1 MDAGARRS
9 GLDCPYLE
17 LAEGRGQGRNIHTP
31 MSPTRRS
38 FLGTLGGLAAGYAL
52 APALRAAE
60 ANGKPLGLALC
71 GLGNYSNG
79 ELSPAL
85 LETKNVKLVAA
96 ITGTREKGVKLA
108 KLHGF
113 DEANIYSYD
122 QWDKV
127 AANKAIDI
135 IYVVTPPGIHAQNV
149 IAAFGAGKHV
159 ICEKPMATSAAERDT
174 MIAAGKKA
182 GKRLAIGY
190 RLHFDPYHQELVR
203 LAMTQEFGPFM
214 KIKTANGF
222 TLRRK
227 AWRIDKKLAGGG
239 ALLDMGIYSIHA
251 CCMATDANP
260 VSVTAKELPKTQP
273 EFFTEVEQAMEF
285 RLEFANGAV
294 ADVWTGYDANRAEFY
309 AEAAKGWFKGE
320 RPVFSYRNL
329 NISTSA
335 KGKLDF
341 GVFRQQQRH
350 MDGVAAAFRDEQP
363 VTCSGE
369 LGRRDMVIIDGIY
382 ESIRTGKKVE
392 LKYA

>member
-1 MDAGARRS
+1 
-9 GLDCPYLE
+9 
-17 LAEGRGQGRNIHTP
+17 
-31 MSPTRRS
+31 MSPTRRA
-38 FLGTLGGLAAGYAL
+38 FLGSLGGLAAGYAL

-60 ANGKPLGLALC
+60 ASGKPLGLALC

-122 QWDKV
+122 QWDKDCD
-127 AANKAIDI
+127 A
-135 IYVVTPPGIHAQNV
+135 
-149 IAAFGAGKHV
+149 
-159 ICEKPMATSAAERDT
+159 
-174 MIAAGKKA
+174 MIAASKKA

-190 RLHFDPYHQELVR
+190 RLHFDPYHQELIR
-203 LAMTQEFGPFM
+203 LAKSQEFGPFM
-214 KIKTANGF
+214 KMTSANGF
-222 TLRRK
+222 TLRK
-227 AWRIDKKLAGGG
+227 HAWRIEKKLAGGG
-239 ALLDMGIYSIHA
+239 ALLDMGVYSIQA
-251 CCMATDANP
+251 CCMAADANP
-260 VSVTAKELPKTQP
+260 VAVTAKELPKTQP
-273 EFFTEVEQAMEF
+273 DFFKEVEQAMEF

-294 ADVWTGYDANRAEFY
+294 ADVWTGYDANRAEFR
-309 AEAAKGWFKGE
+309 AEAAKGWFEGSK
-320 RPVFSYRNL
+320 PVFSYRNL

-341 GVFRQQQRH
+341 GIFRQQQRH
-350 MDGVAAAFRDEQP
+350 MDGVVQAFRDGTE
-363 VTCSGE
+363 VTCTGE

-392 LKYA
+392 LRYS

>member
-1 MDAGARRS
+1 
-9 GLDCPYLE
+9 
-17 LAEGRGQGRNIHTP
+17 
-31 MSPTRRS
+31 MSPTRRA
-38 FLGTLGGLAAGYAL
+38 FLGSLGGLAAGYAL

-60 ANGKPLGLALC
+60 ASGKPLGLALC
-71 GLGNYSNG
+71 GLGGYANG

-85 LETKNVKLVAA
+85 LETKHVKLVAA
-96 ITGTREKGVKLA
+96 ITGTRAKGEKLA

-135 IYVVTPPGIHAQNV
+135 VYVVTPPGVHAQNV
-149 IAAFGAGKHV
+149 IDAFGAGKHV
-159 ICEKPMATSAAERDT
+159 ICEKPMATSAADCDT

-190 RLHFDPYHQELVR
+190 RLHFDPYHQELIR
-203 LAMTQEFGPFM
+203 LAKTQEFGPFM
-214 KIKTANGF
+214 KIKSANGY

-227 AWRIDKKLAGGG
+227 SWRIEKKLAGGG
-239 ALLDMGIYSIHA
+239 ALTDMGIYSIQGV
-251 CCMATDANP
+251 CMAADANP
-260 VSVTAKELPKTQP
+260 ISVTAKELPKTQP
-273 EFFTEVEQAMEF
+273 ELFVEVEQALEF

-294 ADVWTGYDANRAEFY
+294 ADVWSGYDANRAEIF

-320 RPVFSYRNL
+320 RPVFSYRGL

-341 GVFRQQQRH
+341 GIFRQQQRH
-350 MDGVAAAFRDEQP
+350 MDGVAQAFRNGTE
-363 VTCSGE
+363 VTCTGE
-369 LGRRDMVIIDGIY
+369 VGRRDMVIIDGIY
-382 ESIRTGKKVE
+382 ESIRTGKTVE
-392 LKYA
+392 LKYS

>member
-1 MDAGARRS
+1 
-9 GLDCPYLE
+9 
-17 LAEGRGQGRNIHTP
+17 

-60 ANGKPLGLALC
+60 ASGKPLGLALC
-71 GLGNYSNG
+71 GLGGYSNG

-113 DEANIYSYD
+113 DQSSIYSYD

-127 AANKAIDI
+127 AANKDIDI
-135 IYVVTPPGIHAQNV
+135 VYVVTPPGIHAQNV
-149 IAAFGAGKHV
+149 VAAFGAGKHV
-159 ICEKPMATSAAERDT
+159 ICEKPMATSVAECDT

-190 RLHFDPYHQELVR
+190 RLHNDPYHQELVR
-203 LAMTQEFGPFM
+203 LANTQEFGPFM
-214 KIKTANGF
+214 KITSANGF
-222 TLRRK
+222 TLRK
-227 AWRIDKKLAGGG
+227 HAWRIEKKLAGGG
-239 ALLDMGIYSIHA
+239 ALMDMGVYSIQA
-251 CCMATDANP
+251 SCMAADANP
-260 VSVTAKELPKTQP
+260 VAVTAKELPKTQP
-273 EFFTEVEQAMEF
+273 DFFKEVEQAMEF
-285 RLEFANGAV
+285 RLEFANGAT
-294 ADVWTGYDANRAEFY
+294 ADIWTGYDANRAEFR
-309 AEAAKGWFKGE
+309 AEAAKGWFEGS

-335 KGKLDF
+335 KGKLNF

-350 MDGVAAAFRDEQP
+350 MDAVAAAFRAGEP
-363 VTCSGE
+363 LSCSGE
-369 LGRRDMVIIDGIY
+369 VGRRDIVITDGIY
-382 ESIRTGKKVE
+382 ESIRAGKRVE
-392 LKYA
+392 LKYS

>member
-1 MDAGARRS
+1 
-9 GLDCPYLE
+9 
-17 LAEGRGQGRNIHTP
+17 

-38 FLGTLGGLAAGYAL
+38 FLSSLGGLAAGYAL

-60 ANGKPLGLALC
+60 TSGTPLGLALC

-85 LETKNVKLVAA
+85 LETKNVKLVAV

-113 DEANIYSYD
+113 DEANIYSYE

-135 IYVVTPPGIHAQNV
+135 VYVVTPPGIHAQNV
-149 IAAFGAGKHV
+149 VAAFGAGKHV
-159 ICEKPMATSAAERDT
+159 ICEKPMAISAAECDT

-203 LAMTQEFGPFM
+203 LAKTQEFGPFM

-227 AWRIDKKLAGGG
+227 SWRIEKKLAGGG
-239 ALLDMGIYSIHA
+239 ALTDMGIYSIHA
-251 CCMATDANP
+251 CCMAADANP

-273 EFFTEVEQAMEF
+273 EFFTEVEQALEF

-294 ADVWTGYDANRAEFY
+294 ADVWSGYDANRAEFY
-309 AEAAKGWFKGE
+309 AEAEKGWFKGE

-341 GVFRQQQRH
+341 GIFRQQQRH
-350 MDGVAAAFRDEQP
+350 MDGVAAAFRDEKP
-363 VTCSGE
+363 VSCSGE

-382 ESIRTGKKVE
+382 ESIKSGKKVE

>member
-1 MDAGARRS
+1 
-9 GLDCPYLE
+9 
-17 LAEGRGQGRNIHTP
+17 

-60 ANGKPLGLALC
+60 ASGKPLGLALC

-96 ITGTREKGVKLA
+96 ITGTRAKGEKLA

-113 DEANIYSYD
+113 AETNIYGYD

-127 AANKAIDI
+127 AANPEIDI
-135 IYVVTPPGIHAQNV
+135 VYVVTPPGIHAQNV

-159 ICEKPMATSAAERDT
+159 ICEKPMATSVAECDA

-203 LAMTQEFGPFM
+203 LAKSQEFGPFM
-214 KIKTANGF
+214 KITSANGF
-222 TLRRK
+222 TLRK
-227 AWRIDKKLAGGG
+227 HAWRIEKKLAGGG
-239 ALLDMGIYSIHA
+239 ALMDMGVYSIHA
-251 CCMATDANP
+251 ACMAADANP
-260 VSVTAKELPKTQP
+260 VAVTAKELPKTQP
-273 EFFTEVEQAMEF
+273 DFFKEVEQAMEF
-285 RLEFANGAV
+285 RLEFANGAT
-294 ADVWTGYDANRAEFY
+294 ADIWTGYDANRAEFL

-335 KGKLDF
+335 KGKLNF

-350 MDGVAAAFRDEQP
+350 MDAVAAAFRADRP
-363 VTCSGE
+363 LTCDGPI
-369 LGRRDMVIIDGIY
+369 GRRDIVITDGIY
-382 ESIRTGKKVE
+382 ESIRTGKRVE
-392 LKYA
+392 LKYV

>member
-1 MDAGARRS
+1 
-9 GLDCPYLE
+9 
-17 LAEGRGQGRNIHTP
+17 

-60 ANGKPLGLALC
+60 SSGKPLGLALC
-71 GLGNYSNG
+71 GLGGYSNG

-85 LETKNVKLVAA
+85 LETKHVKLVAA
-96 ITGTREKGVKLA
+96 ITGTRAKGEKLA

-113 DEANIYSYD
+113 DDANIYSYD

-127 AANKAIDI
+127 AANKDIDI
-135 IYVVTPPGIHAQNV
+135 VYVVTPPGVHAQNV
-149 IAAFGAGKHV
+149 IDAFGAGKHV
-159 ICEKPMATSAAERDT
+159 ICEKPMATSVTDCDA

-190 RLHFDPYHQELVR
+190 RLHFDPYHLELIR
-203 LAMTQEFGPFM
+203 LAKTQEFGPFM
-214 KIKTANGF
+214 KISSANGY

-227 AWRIDKKLAGGG
+227 SWRIEKQLAGGG
-239 ALLDMGIYSIHA
+239 ALLDMGVYSIQGV
-251 CCMATDANP
+251 CMAADANP
-260 VSVTAKELPKTQP
+260 ISVTAKELPKTQP
-273 EFFTEVEQAMEF
+273 ELFVEVEQALEF

-294 ADVWTGYDANRAEFY
+294 ADVWSGYDANRAEIF

-320 RPVFSYRNL
+320 RPVFSYRGL

-341 GVFRQQQRH
+341 GIFRQQQRH
-350 MDGVAAAFRDEQP
+350 MDGVAQAFRNGTE
-363 VTCSGE
+363 VTCTGE
-369 LGRRDMVIIDGIY
+369 VGRRDMVIIAGIY

-392 LKYA
+392 LKYS

>member
-1 MDAGARRS
+1 
-9 GLDCPYLE
+9 
-17 LAEGRGQGRNIHTP
+17 
-31 MSPTRRS
+31 MSPTRRA
-38 FLGTLGGLAAGYAL
+38 FLGSLGGLAAGYAL

-60 ANGKPLGLALC
+60 ASGKPLGLALC

-85 LETKNVKLVAA
+85 LETKHVKLVAA

-113 DEANIYSYD
+113 DEANIYAYD

-135 IYVVTPPGIHAQNV
+135 VYVVTPPGIHAQNV

-159 ICEKPMATSAAERDT
+159 ICEKPMATSAAECDT

-203 LAMTQEFGPFM
+203 LAKSQEFGPFM

-222 TLRRK
+222 TLRK
-227 AWRIDKKLAGGG
+227 HAWRIEKKLAGGG

-251 CCMATDANP
+251 CCMAADANP
-260 VSVTAKELPKTQP
+260 VAVTAKELPKTQP
-273 EFFTEVEQAMEF
+273 DFFKEVEQAMEL

-294 ADVWTGYDANRAEFY
+294 ADVWTGYDANRAEFL
-309 AEAAKGWFKGE
+309 AEAEKGWFKGE

-341 GVFRQQQRH
+341 GIFRQQQRH
-350 MDGVAAAFRDEQP
+350 MDGVAQAFRDGTE
-363 VTCSGE
+363 VTCTGE

-392 LKYA
+392 LKYG

>member
-1 MDAGARRS
+1 
-9 GLDCPYLE
+9 
-17 LAEGRGQGRNIHTP
+17 
-31 MSPTRRS
+31 MSPTRRA
-38 FLGTLGGLAAGYAL
+38 FLGSLGGLAAGYAL

-60 ANGKPLGLALC
+60 ASGKPLGLALC

-85 LETKNVKLVAA
+85 LETKHVKLVAA
-96 ITGTREKGVKLA
+96 ITGTRAKGEKLA

-135 IYVVTPPGIHAQNV
+135 VYVVTPPGVHAQNV
-149 IAAFGAGKHV
+149 IDAFGAGKHV
-159 ICEKPMATSAAERDT
+159 ICEKPMATSVADCDA

-182 GKRLAIGY
+182 GKRL
-190 RLHFDPYHQELVR
+190 E
-203 LAMTQEFGPFM
+203 
-214 KIKTANGF
+214 
-222 TLRRK
+222 
-227 AWRIDKKLAGGG
+227 KKLAGGG
-239 ALLDMGIYSIHA
+239 ALLDMGVYSIQA
-251 CCMATDANP
+251 CCMAADANP
-260 VSVTAKELPKTQP
+260 VAVTAKELPKTQP
-273 EFFTEVEQAMEF
+273 DFFKEVEQAMEF

-294 ADVWTGYDANRAEFY
+294 ADVWTGYDANRAEFR
-309 AEAAKGWFKGE
+309 AEAAKGWFEGSK
-320 RPVFSYRNL
+320 PVFSYRNL

-350 MDGVAAAFRDEQP
+350 MDGVAQAFRNGTE
-363 VTCSGE
+363 VTCTGE
-369 LGRRDMVIIDGIY
+369 VGRRDMVIIEGIY

-392 LKYA
+392 LKYS

>member
-1 MDAGARRS
+1 
-9 GLDCPYLE
+9 
-17 LAEGRGQGRNIHTP
+17 
-31 MSPTRRS
+31 MSPTRRE
-38 FLGTLGGLAAGYAL
+38 FLGSLGGLAAGYAL

-60 ANGKPLGLALC
+60 ASGKPLGLALC
-71 GLGNYSNG
+71 GLGGYSNG

-85 LETKNVKLVAA
+85 LETKNVKLVAV
-96 ITGTREKGVKLA
+96 ITGTRAKGVKLA

-113 DEANIYSYD
+113 DESNIYSYE

-135 IYVVTPPGIHAQNV
+135 VYVVTPPGIHAQNV
-149 IAAFGAGKHV
+149 VAAFDAGKHV
-159 ICEKPMATSAAERDT
+159 ICEKPMAVSAAECDT

-203 LAMTQEFGPFM
+203 LAKTKELGPFM
-214 KIKTANGF
+214 KISSANGY

-227 AWRIDKKLAGGG
+227 SWRIEKKLAGGG
-239 ALLDMGIYSIHA
+239 ALTDMGIYSIQGV
-251 CCMATDANP
+251 CMAADANP
-260 VSVTAKELPKTQP
+260 ISVTAKELSKTQP
-273 EFFTEVEQAMEF
+273 ELFVEVEQALEF

-294 ADVWTGYDANRAEFY
+294 ADIWSGYDANRAELF

-320 RPVFSYRNL
+320 KSVFGYRNL

-341 GVFRQQQRH
+341 GIFRQQQRH
-350 MDGVAAAFRDEQP
+350 MDGVAAAFRDGTE
-363 VTCSGE
+363 VTCTGE
-369 LGRRDMVIIDGIY
+369 VGRRDMVIIDGIY
-382 ESIRTGKKVE
+382 ESIKTGKKVE
-392 LKYA
+392 LKYS

>member
-1 MDAGARRS
+1 
-9 GLDCPYLE
+9 
-17 LAEGRGQGRNIHTP
+17 
-31 MSPTRRS
+31 MSRTRRT
-38 FLGTLGGLAAGYAL
+38 FLGSLGGLAVGHAL

-60 ANGKPLGLALC
+60 TADRPLGLALC

-113 DEANIYSYD
+113 DEANVYSYD

-135 IYVVTPPGIHAQNV
+135 VYVVTPPGVHARNV
-149 IAAFGAGKHV
+149 LDAFGAGKHV
-159 ICEKPMATSAAERDT
+159 ICEKPMATSVADCDS

-203 LAMTQEFGPFM
+203 LAKSQEFGPFM
-214 KIKTANGF
+214 KMTTANGF

-227 AWRIDKKLAGGG
+227 VWRVEKKLAGGG
-239 ALLDMGIYSIHA
+239 ALLDMGVYSIQA
-251 CCMATDANP
+251 CCMAADANP
-260 VSVTAKELPKTQP
+260 VSVIAKELPKTMP
-273 EFFTEVEQAMEF
+273 ELYTEVEEAMEF

-294 ADVWTGYDANRAEFY
+294 ADVWTGYNDNRALFH

-320 RPVFSYRNL
+320 KPVFSYRNL

-350 MDGVAAAFRDEQP
+350 MDGVATAFRNGTE
-363 VTCSGE
+363 VTCTGE
-369 LGRRDMVIIDGIY
+369 VGRRDMVIVEGIY
-382 ESIRTGKKVE
+382 ESLRTVRKVG

>member
-1 MDAGARRS
+1 
-9 GLDCPYLE
+9 
-17 LAEGRGQGRNIHTP
+17 
-31 MSPTRRS
+31 MSPTRRE
-38 FLGTLGGLAAGYAL
+38 FLGTLGGLAAGCAL

-60 ANGKPLGLALC
+60 ARGKPLGLALC
-71 GLGNYSNG
+71 GLGGYANG

-113 DEANIYSYD
+113 DEASIYSYD

-127 AANKAIDI
+127 AANKAIDVV
-135 IYVVTPPGIHAQNV
+135 YVVTPPGIHAQNV

-159 ICEKPMATSAAERDT
+159 ICEKPMATSAAECDT
-174 MIAAGKKA
+174 MIAAGKQA

-203 LAMTQEFGPFM
+203 LAKTREFGPFM
-214 KIKTANGF
+214 KITSANGF
-222 TLRRK
+222 TLRRH
-227 AWRIDKKLAGGG
+227 AWRIEKKLAGGG
-239 ALLDMGIYSIHA
+239 ALMDMGVYSIQA
-251 CCMATDANP
+251 SCMAADADP
-260 VSVTAKELPKTQP
+260 IAVTAKELPKTQP
-273 EFFTEVEQAMEF
+273 DFFKEVEQAMEF
-285 RLEFANGAV
+285 RLEFANGAT
-294 ADVWTGYDANRAEFY
+294 ADIWTGYDANRGEFR
-309 AEAAKGWFKGE
+309 AEAAKGWFEGS

-350 MDGVAAAFRDEQP
+350 MDAVAAAFRSGEP
-363 VTCSGE
+363 LSCSGE
-369 LGRRDMVIIDGIY
+369 NGRRDNVITDGIY
-382 ESIRTGKKVE
+382 ESIRTGKRVE
-392 LKYA
+392 LKYL

>member
-1 MDAGARRS
+1 
-9 GLDCPYLE
+9 
-17 LAEGRGQGRNIHTP
+17 
-31 MSPTRRS
+31 MSPSRRS
-38 FLGTLGGLAAGYAL
+38 FLASLGGLAAGYAL

-60 ANGKPLGLALC
+60 ASGKPLGLALC
-71 GLGNYSNG
+71 GLGGYSNG

-85 LETKNVKLVAA
+85 LETKHVKLVAA
-96 ITGTREKGVKLA
+96 ITGTRAKGEKLA

-113 DEANIYSYD
+113 ADTNIYSYD
-122 QWDKV
+122 QWDQV
-127 AANKAIDI
+127 AANKAIDVV
-135 IYVVTPPGIHAQNV
+135 YVVTPPGIHAQNV

-159 ICEKPMATSAAERDT
+159 ICEKPMATSVAECDA

-190 RLHFDPYHQELVR
+190 RLHYDPYHQELVR
-203 LAMTQEFGPFM
+203 LAKSREFGPFLKM
-214 KIKTANGF
+214 TSANGF

-227 AWRIDKKLAGGG
+227 AWRIEKKLAGGG
-239 ALLDMGIYSIHA
+239 ALLDMGIYSLHA
-251 CCMATDANP
+251 CCMAADADP
-260 VSVTAKELPKTQP
+260 VAVTAKELPKTQP
-273 EFFTEVEQAMEF
+273 EFFTEVEQALEF
-285 RLEFANGAV
+285 RLEFANGAT
-294 ADVWTGYDANRAEFY
+294 ADVWTGYDANRAEFH

-320 RPVFSYRNL
+320 RPVFSYRGL

-350 MDGVAAAFRDEQP
+350 MDAVCAAIRDGGEF
-363 VTCSGE
+363 TCTGE
-369 LGRRDMVIIDGIY
+369 LGRRDMVVIGGIY

>member
-1 MDAGARRS
+1 
-9 GLDCPYLE
+9 
-17 LAEGRGQGRNIHTP
+17 
-31 MSPTRRS
+31 MSPTRRE
-38 FLGTLGGLAAGYAL
+38 FLGSLGGLAAGYAL

-60 ANGKPLGLALC
+60 ASGKPLGLALC
-71 GLGNYSNG
+71 GLGGYSNG

-85 LETKNVKLVAA
+85 LETKNVKLVAV
-96 ITGTREKGVKLA
+96 ITGTRAKGIKLA

-113 DEANIYSYD
+113 DESNIYSYE

-135 IYVVTPPGIHAQNV
+135 VYVVTPPGIHAQNV
-149 IAAFGAGKHV
+149 VAAFGAGKHV
-159 ICEKPMATSAAERDT
+159 ICEKPMATSVTDCDT

-203 LAMTQEFGPFM
+203 LAKTKELGPFM
-214 KIKTANGF
+214 KISSANGY

-227 AWRIDKKLAGGG
+227 SWRIEKSLAGGG
-239 ALLDMGIYSIHA
+239 ALTDMGIYSIQGV
-251 CCMATDANP
+251 CMAADANP
-260 VSVTAKELPKTQP
+260 ISVTAKELSKTQP
-273 EFFTEVEQAMEF
+273 ELFVEVEQALEF

-294 ADVWTGYDANRAEFY
+294 ADIWSGYDANRAELF

-320 RPVFSYRNL
+320 KSVFGYRNL

-341 GVFRQQQRH
+341 GIFRQQQRH
-350 MDGVAAAFRDEQP
+350 MDGVAAAFRDGTE
-363 VTCSGE
+363 VTCTGE
-369 LGRRDMVIIDGIY
+369 VGRRDMVIIDGIY
-382 ESIRTGKKVE
+382 ESIKTGKKVE
-392 LKYA
+392 LKYS

>member
-1 MDAGARRS
+1 
-9 GLDCPYLE
+9 
-17 LAEGRGQGRNIHTP
+17 
-31 MSPTRRS
+31 MSPSRRS
-38 FLGTLGGLAAGYAL
+38 FLASLGGLAAGYAL

-60 ANGKPLGLALC
+60 ASGKPLGLALC
-71 GLGNYSNG
+71 GLGGYSNG

-85 LETKNVKLVAA
+85 LETKNVKLVAV

-113 DEANIYSYD
+113 DEANIYSYE

-135 IYVVTPPGIHAQNV
+135 VYVVTPPGIHAQNV
-149 IAAFGAGKHV
+149 VAAFGAGKHV
-159 ICEKPMATSAAERDT
+159 ICEKPMAISAAECDT

-203 LAMTQEFGPFM
+203 LAKTQEFGPFM
-214 KIKTANGF
+214 KIKTANGY

-227 AWRIDKKLAGGG
+227 SWRIEKKLAGGG
-239 ALLDMGIYSIHA
+239 ALTDMGIYSIHA
-251 CCMATDANP
+251 CCMATDASP
-260 VSVTAKELPKTQP
+260 IAVTAKELPKTQP
-273 EFFTEVEQAMEF
+273 DLFIEVEQALEF

-294 ADVWTGYDANRAEFY
+294 ADVWSGYDANRAELY
-309 AEAAKGWFKGE
+309 AEGAKGWFKGE
-320 RPVFSYRNL
+320 RPVFSYRGL

-341 GVFRQQQRH
+341 GIFRQQQRH
-350 MDGVAAAFRDEQP
+350 MDGVAAAFRDNQP
-363 VTCSGE
+363 VSCDGE
-369 LGRRDMVIIDGIY
+369 LGRRDMVIIDGVY